1 VKRALADA
9 NEYAIKW
16 NSGRDLMPSSKVPI
30 LSYQDIMET
39 LEKPIK
45 GLRKEVQ
52 LPFDAAAKKKKKKK
66 KIEKGKNMKR
76 LPKRSKNNLKRKAI
90 ERES

>member
-1 VKRALADA
+1 MKRALADA

-52 LPFDAAAKKKKKKK
+52 LPFDAAAKKKN
-66 KIEKGKNMKR
+66 KNKR
-76 LPKRSKNNLKRKAI
+76 
-90 ERES
+90 

>member
-1 VKRALADA
+1 
-9 NEYAIKW
+9 
-16 NSGRDLMPSSKVPI
+16 
-30 LSYQDIMET
+30 
-39 LEKPIK
+39 
-45 GLRKEVQ
+45 LRKEVQ
-52 LPFDAAAKKKKKKK
+52 LPFDAAAKKKKKKKKK